1 MLLRQHFMSS
11 QTVGRWKNWE
21 PSLGQ
26 HWGDVHKELQR
37 TGSMATEPDM
47 QHLLA
52 LNDMP
57 NDSISSME
65 KAHVPGL
72 VGKCL
77 RQETFRPPTCA
88 PPPLLPHEANL
99 SSSEQPLLAHEQG
112 NVPAVPEH
120 VKFIKTTTDMQEEL
134 DFSESED
141 ESADVIAPVT
151 TIETSQNER
160 QLIIARQA
168 LHKWWRSAGL
178 NKRKGHD
185 MGFEKGEE
193 LGVAWTRGI
202 CPRVEGRI
210 KTFGEYVS
218 VEDDYP

>member
-1 MLLRQHFMSS
+1 
-11 QTVGRWKNWE
+11 
-21 PSLGQ
+21 
-26 HWGDVHKELQR
+26 
-37 TGSMATEPDM
+37 MATEPDM

-52 LNDMP
+52 MNDVP

-77 RQETFRPPTCA
+77 RQETFRPLTCA

-99 SSSEQPLLAHEQG
+99 SSSEQPLLAHEQA
-112 NVPAVPEH
+112 NVPAHPDH
-120 VKFIKTTTDMQEEL
+120 VKFIKTTTGMQEEL
-134 DFSESED
+134 DLSESED

-151 TIETSQNER
+151 TVETSQNER
-160 QLIIARQA
+160 ELMIARQA
-168 LHKWWRSAGL
+168 LRKWWRLAGL
-178 NKRKGHD
+178 KERKGHD

-193 LGVAWTRGI
+193 LGVAWTKGI

-218 VEDDYP
+218 VEGDYP